1 MLMGLFDLNRTYP
14 ACWSLGDLTPHPAAH
29 GFEVVD
35 EDLDQVTT
43 FLSDPDLR
51 SQLDER
57 EIWARY
63 STTFVEVEPHG
74 HTVPVQRKAGDGW
87 RSVTTPVEF
96 NGGRVW
102 VHVLDLV
109 GPALRGERIPIC
121 RAFRVVPRGTAP
133 GLQRVRLP
141 SGRLVDLSDDD

>member
-1 MLMGLFDLNRTYP
+1 MGLFDLNRTYP
-14 ACWSLGDLTPHPAAH
+14 ACWSLGGLTPHLAAH
-29 GFEVVD
+29 HCEAAYEDVD
-35 EDLDQVTT
+35 ELLA
-43 FLSDPDLR
+43 FLTAPDLR
-51 SQLDER
+51 SRLDER

-102 VHVLDLV
+102 VHVLDLL

-133 GLQRVRLP
+133 GLQPVRLP
-141 SGRLVDLSDDD
+141 SGRLVDLSHDD